1 MCAAPKFDRREPVP
15 GGTPGDPVTL
25 RWALPEDAEMLHAWR
40 AEPSASRYQ
49 PLRQIGVEE
58 LRDRLRAQA
67 GVVLGPAWNGD
78 ARWIVERDGLPVG
91 TASLWVTDR
100 THGIGAIGYT
110 IGEAHRRQG
119 IATSATRLLASLA
132 FDPTGPDLARLEAVA
147 AIGNRASQRVLERA
161 GFTREGRARGLLV
174 IAGERVDHY
183 RYGLLR
189 DGPES

>member
-1 MCAAPKFDRREPVP
+1 MP
-15 GGTPGDPVTL
+15 GATRGGSVTL
-25 RWALPEDAEMLHAWR
+25 RRALPDDAELLHAWR
-40 AEPSASRYQ
+40 AEPSASRFQ
-49 PLRQIGVEE
+49 PLRQISVEA
-58 LRDRLRAQA
+58 LWDRLYAQA
-67 GVVLGPAWNGD
+67 DVPLNPAWNGD
-78 ARWIVERDGLPVG
+78 VRWMVERDGIPVG

-110 IGEAHRRQG
+110 ISEAHRRQG
-119 IATSATRLLASLA
+119 IATSAAKLLVSVA

-147 AIGNRASQRVLERA
+147 AVANRASHRVLERA

-189 DGPES
+189 DDPRS